1 MIICIIC
8 IVFVGSKFQELF
20 SLASPAS
27 RRRFGLKSS
36 MGANSSEGRAPELI
50 RSPVM
55 APVPMK
61 PQIAGSLHLT
71 SFIYNIIKYH

>member
-1 MIICIIC
+1 
-8 IVFVGSKFQELF
+8 
-20 SLASPAS
+20 
-27 RRRFGLKSS
+27 
-36 MGANSSEGRAPELI
+36 LI